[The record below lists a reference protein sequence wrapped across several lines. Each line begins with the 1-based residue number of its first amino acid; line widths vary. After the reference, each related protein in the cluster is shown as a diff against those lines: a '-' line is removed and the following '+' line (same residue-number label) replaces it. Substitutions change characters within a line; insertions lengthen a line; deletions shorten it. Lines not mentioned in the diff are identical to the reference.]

1 MRQKIKRTKG
11 ERIIFSIVFVI
22 LAIYVTFILYHFYLL
37 LQLAT
42 KGSAV
47 EYDQAVLTD
56 TLGTWSKNFTLK
68 NFIYAFDAFT
78 DDYGNTFLGMTFNS
92 VWFAIGSQTIFL
104 FLQSSATYVVC
115 KYKFKGRMLIYNLIL
130 LRMLIPI
137 VGTLPATYRAY
148 DMLGILNS
156 PLILV
161 TATDV
166 LGGSGFLIFYSFYK
180 AISWEYAESAFID
193 GANHFDVYLKIMFPM
208 TLPSISVL
216 FISGFIGHWNE
227 YMNISLFL
235 PELPTLS
242 YGLYMYEQN
251 MQYAGGNMPAYFA
264 GVFIAAIP
272 PITLF
277 IIFQNSIMQ
286 KIHMGGLKG

>member
-1 MRQKIKRTKG
+1 M
-11 ERIIFSIVFVI
+11 
-22 LAIYVTFILYHFYLL
+22 
-37 LQLAT
+37 QLAT

-47 EYDQAVLTD
+47 EYDKAVLND
-56 TLGTWSKNFTLK
+56 TLGTWSPNFTLK
-68 NFIYAFDAFT
+68 NFVLAFDAFT

-115 KYKFKGRMLIYNLIL
+115 KYNFKGKMFIYNLIIV
-130 LRMLIPI
+130 RMLIPI

-148 DMLGILNS
+148 DLLGILNS
-156 PLILV
+156 PLILI
-161 TATDV
+161 TATDC

-180 AISWEYAESAFID
+180 AISWEYAEAAFID
-193 GANHFDVYLKIMFPM
+193 GANHFDVYLRIMFPM
-208 TLPSISVL
+208 ALPSIAVL

-227 YMNISLFL
+227 YMNICLYL

-251 MQYAGGNMPAYFA
+251 MQYAGGNMPAYYA